1 MSEDKIGQGA
11 QRRWRDNVLE
21 ELTDAGWIPVRPTG
35 FLKQPGETNGHPS
48 VFVESAT
55 ALAAGRLVGK
65 PREWR
70 IEQVKDWLR
79 EKHAVMWGQW
89 ILEEDKV
96 ADDGSVSP
104 RGLTAAAEWLVDT
117 GLEVEAW
124 LHERV

>member
-1 MSEDKIGQGA
+1 MSNETVGA
-11 QRRWRDNVLE
+11 GLGGGRKHRWRDNVLE
-21 ELTDAGWIPVRPTG
+21 EETDAGWLPVRPTA

-70 IEQVKDWLR
+70 V
-79 EKHAVMWGQW
+79 EKVTEFLQAKHCQIWGQHF
-89 ILEEDKV
+89 IGDDK
-96 ADDGSVSP
+96 A
-104 RGLTAAAEWLVDT
+104 LTETAEWLVDT
-117 GLEVEAW
+117 GLEIEAW